1 MEENIKLIDLVIE
14 IIDARAPLSTR
25 NPDIDTLSVG
35 KFRMIL
41 LNKSDMSDK
50 NDNIKW
56 CNYFESKGIKC
67 IEVNSKTG
75 LGIKGIDKTIKE
87 VCKEKIE
94 RDRKRGILNRPI
106 RCMIV
111 GIPNV
116 GKSTLMNALV
126 GERLSIITSKAQTTR
141 HRIMGIVNGDDFQIV
156 YTDTPGIVNPHYKL
170 HEQMMGFVNSALEDA
185 DLFILVTEIGE
196 TFKNQEV
203 LAKIIRSETPVIL
216 VINKI
221 DLSDQQTI
229 NDKIAYWRNQI
240 PRAIIIP
247 ASATEHFNI
256 DNIFDN
262 ILDLL
267 PENPP
272 YFPKDELTDRSM
284 RFFVSEIIREKL
296 LLFYQKEIPYSCE
309 VAVESYEEK
318 EGVDNIRAVIFVER
332 ESQKAILIGHQ
343 GKSIK
348 KVGIEARKDIE
359 EFTGKRCFL
368 NLYIKVLKDWRNS
381 DRALKQ
387 FGYESE

>member
-1 MEENIKLIDLVIE
+1 MS
-14 IIDARAPLSTR
+14 LST
-25 NPDIDTLSVG
+25 TKKTKAAEALCYAAFLSNNGQYNSHPQTTIPMHKAGFV
-35 KFRMIL
+35 
-41 LNKSDMSDK
+41 
-50 NDNIKW
+50 NIIG
-56 CNYFESKGIKC
+56 N
-67 IEVNSKTG
+67 
-75 LGIKGIDKTIKE
+75 
-87 VCKEKIE
+87 
-94 RDRKRGILNRPI
+94 
-106 RCMIV
+106 
-111 GIPNV
+111 PNV

-141 HRIMGIVNGDDFQIV
+141 HRIMGIVNGEDFQIV

-170 HEQMMGFVNSALEDA
+170 HEQMMGFVNNALEDA
-185 DLFILVTEIGE
+185 DLFLLVTEVGE

-203 LAKIIRSETPVIL
+203 LTKIVNSTTPVIL

-221 DLSDQQTI
+221 DLSNQQVI
-229 NDKIAYWRNQI
+229 SEKIDYWQKQI
-240 PRAIIIP
+240 PRAIVVP
-247 ASATEHFNI
+247 ASATERFNI
-256 DNIFDN
+256 DTIFDHIIN
-262 ILDLL
+262 LL

-318 EGVDNIRAVIFVER
+318 EGVDNIHAVIFVER

-359 EFTGKRCFL
+359 EFTGKKCFL
-368 NLYIKVLKDWRNS
+368 NLYIKVMKDWRNS

-387 FGYESE
+387 FGYQTD